1 MKYLELEDKFKT
13 YIGTDH
19 CVTTSTGTSS
29 LHLALEAL
37 QLPQNSEVLVP
48 EFTMVATA
56 WAVWYARLT
65 PIFIDCTDDLLID
78 IDLIERHITE
88 KTKVI
93 MITHVYGR
101 IVNMEKIMT
110 LALRYNLRVIEDAAE
125 AHGGVWTE
133 DVTKNGFPT
142 IAYGG
147 IWENCMAGSYD
158 IGCFSFYRN
167 KIVHGEEGGA
177 ITTNDLDLATIA
189 RDMKSMSFGEEHNFQ
204 HDKIGFNY
212 RMADSQAQLILDSLN
227 NVETNIK
234 RREEISRL
242 YDEHLPD
249 NIKMPPRSVVWVH
262 DIKVSSSI
270 KDNLVAFLNKNK
282 IAARHSFKPMSA
294 QAPFNK
300 QYNNLNAYNLSQQ
313 VCYLPVYPNMS
324 NNEVINISNLI
335 TKFINN

>member
-1 MKYLELEDKFKT
+1 MKYLELEDKFKR

-19 CVTTSTGTSS
+19 CVATSTGTSS

-37 QLPQNSEVLVP
+37 QLPPNSEVIVP

-65 PIFIDCTDDLLID
+65 PIFVDCTDDLLIN
-78 IDLIERHITE
+78 IDLIEQHITE

-125 AHGGVWTE
+125 AHGGIWAE
-133 DVTKNGFPT
+133 EPAK
-142 IAYGG
+142 AYGG

-167 KIVHGEEGGA
+167 KIIHGEEGGA
-177 ITTNDLDLATIA
+177 ITTNDVELANIA
-189 RDMKSMSFGEEHNFQ
+189 RDMKSMSFGENHNFQ
-204 HDKIGFNY
+204 HDTIGFNY
-212 RMADSQAQLILDSLN
+212 RMTDSQAQLILNSLN
-227 NVETNIK
+227 SVEDNIK

-242 YDEHLPD
+242 YDEHLPE
-249 NIKMPPRSVVWVH
+249 NIKMPPRNVVWVH
-262 DIKVSSSI
+262 DIKLTHSI
-270 KDNLVAFLNKNK
+270 KDDLVAFLNKNK

-294 QAPFNK
+294 QAPFNRR
-300 QYNNLNAYNLSQQ
+300 YDNLNAYNLSQQ
-313 VCYLPVYPNMS
+313 VCYLPVYPDIS
-324 NNEVINISNLI
+324 NNEVINISNLVAE
-335 TKFINN
+335 FINN